1 MLDLVPRGIE
11 VSRLRNEHKLHNG
24 TLRNEHK
31 LRSDSSAMSSK
42 LLCTCNCPVPAM
54 ACRVGEEGVGD
65 SVGCESLFGRCVHLA
80 DNECCIVEPIER
92 GATREV

>member
-1 MLDLVPRGIE
+1 MNK
-11 VSRLRNEHKLHNG
+11 LRDELKLRNG

-42 LLCTCNCPVPAM
+42 LLRTCNCPVLSM
-54 ACRVGEEGVGD
+54 ACRVGEEGVGN